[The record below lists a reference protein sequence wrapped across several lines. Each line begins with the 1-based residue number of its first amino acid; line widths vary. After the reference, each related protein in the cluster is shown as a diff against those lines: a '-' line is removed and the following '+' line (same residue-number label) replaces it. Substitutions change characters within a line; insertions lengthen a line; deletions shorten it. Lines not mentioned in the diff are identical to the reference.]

1 MLFLFPTSNFLW
13 PNGTPLS
20 GGYIDLG
27 VPVFAD
33 LELTIPHSTPIVLN
47 SAGRPPSIFVEDI
60 PPVWYVLTPDG
71 NILYEYGPPGF
82 CVTLTC
88 RNGYD
93 GDVGIA
99 GYISSTPPFQILEA
113 PSPQELV
120 NDPLVLNTGG
130 FKPDDNTF
138 FVGSGSSTSEA
149 PRVVPMEVGESRT
162 FGNSEYGFFQF
173 QYWFPCDEN
182 DKFWVT
188 SATFFQQTPWNVVVV
203 IGESATSGRRYTL
216 TSGGDSPYTQEL
228 TVTRNSDI
236 GE

>member
-13 PNGTPLS
+13 PDGTPLS

-33 LELTIPHSTPIVLN
+33 LDLSIPHSTPIVLN
-47 SAGRPPSIFVEDI
+47 SAGRPPSIFVAEE
-60 PPVWYVLTPDG
+60 PAFWRVLTPAGDV
-71 NILYEYGPPGF
+71 LYEYGPPGF
-82 CVTLTC
+82 CVTMTC

-99 GYISSTPPFQILEA
+99 GYIDSTPPFQILEG
-113 PSPQELV
+113 PIPQETI
-120 NDPLVLNTGG
+120 NDPVVLNTGG
-130 FKPDDNTF
+130 FDSNNNTL
-138 FVGSGSSTSEA
+138 FVGSGSSTSEF
-149 PRVVPMEVGESRT
+149 PRVVPMAVGESRT
-162 FGNSEYGFFQF
+162 FGNSEYGFYNFA
-173 QYWFPCDEN
+173 YWFPCEED
-182 DKFWVT
+182 DQFWVT
-188 SATFFQQTPWNVVVV
+188 SATFFQQTPWNIVVV
-203 IGESATSGRRYTL
+203 IGPNATTGKRYTL